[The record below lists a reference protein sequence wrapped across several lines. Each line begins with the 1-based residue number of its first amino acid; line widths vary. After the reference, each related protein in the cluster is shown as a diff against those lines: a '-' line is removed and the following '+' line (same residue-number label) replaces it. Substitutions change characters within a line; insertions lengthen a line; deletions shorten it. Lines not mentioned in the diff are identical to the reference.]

1 MKARLAWQAPCLA
14 ALFALLALL
23 ALSTLAAGSAA
34 AQSWPTKPVRLISP
48 FPPGSSAD
56 VMGRLFAP
64 KLAEAF
70 GQQFLV
76 DNRAGAAGNIGAEAA
91 ARSAPDGYT
100 YLIEPSAIAST
111 VSLYKDLTFNLERDF
126 DAVAMLTTSS
136 YVLVVSP
143 KSPVKTVKE
152 LITLARANPGKLNF
166 ASTGTGGAIHL
177 TTAMF
182 MMATGTQMVHVPYK
196 GGLAAVADLN
206 PGQIDLMFAT
216 TQTLLPQVKSGRARA
231 LAISTPVRS
240 AAAPDIPTVAEAGVP
255 GFESSAWLAL
265 VAPKGTPREAIAR
278 MNGTVGKIGQMPDV
292 LERFNALGAEVQNM
306 APAQVAAFIH
316 DEIAKWAKVV
326 QAAGVT
332 LE

>member
-1 MKARLAWQAPCLA
+1 MNIRHALPA
-14 ALFALLALL
+14 ALAVALLWCLP
-23 ALSTLAAGSAA
+23 AGPAA

-64 KLAEAF
+64 KLADAF

-91 ARSAPDGYT
+91 ARSAADGYT

-111 VSLYKDLTFNLERDF
+111 VSLYKNLTFNLERDF
-126 DAVAMLTTSS
+126 DAVAMLSNSS
-136 YVLVVSP
+136 YLLVVSP
-143 KSPVKTVKE
+143 KSPARTVKE
-152 LITLARANPGKLNF
+152 LIAMAKASPGKLNF

-177 TTAMF
+177 TTVMF
-182 MMATGTQMVHVPYK
+182 MMATGTDMVHVPYK

-231 LAISTPVRS
+231 LAITTPVRS
-240 AAAPDIPTVAEAGVP
+240 AAAPDIPTVSEAGVP

-265 VAPKGTPREAIAR
+265 VAPKGTPRDIITRLNA
-278 MNGTVGKIGQMPDV
+278 GVGKIGQTPDMV
-292 LERFNALGAEVQNM
+292 ERFSTLGAETQNIP
-306 APAQVAAFIH
+306 PAQIASFIH